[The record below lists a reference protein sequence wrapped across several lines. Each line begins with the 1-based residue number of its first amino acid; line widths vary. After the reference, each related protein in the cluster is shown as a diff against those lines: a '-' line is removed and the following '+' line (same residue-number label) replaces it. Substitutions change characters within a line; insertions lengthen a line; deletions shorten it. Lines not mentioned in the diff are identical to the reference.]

1 MNLYEFV
8 SIYTVTKKIVIEN
21 RTFLIDLQIK
31 YFFFRFIIF
40 LTRHRGLNKHLYIN
54 NPTVILIVQPCLK
67 CYFYLLCN

>member
-8 SIYTVTKKIVIEN
+8 SIYTITKKIVIEN

-40 LTRHRGLNKHLYIN
+40 LTRHRGLNKHLSLTQRSFSSFSLAYKMLFLS
-54 NPTVILIVQPCLK
+54 TL
-67 CYFYLLCN
+67 